1 MMFENYLKRLMAISI
16 PRSFSIAQLKA
27 HTAEKLLPQGTS
39 LVLLRSAPPII
50 TTMRY
55 WLHRPE
61 AETLLAQRAEVEAIM
76 RPGTAGIGEATVTDD

>member
-1 MMFENYLKRLMAISI
+1 M
-16 PRSFSIAQLKA
+16 PSFQATLPGKPDQMSPIRAA
-27 HTAEKLLPQGTS
+27 DPTLPQGTS